1 MATRMAEPIT
11 VRGRPSLEDTLARWL
26 TEDPRL
32 LEQEL
37 IEGSLGRTANPRLEA
52 LLQGGKGS
60 LLRKLLRIPEA
71 EKQLFSFEQLKDI
84 LRDARKVPSLGEGQ
98 RALDAG
104 FTGESKG
111 QTVFD
116 FPSPKVGR
124 ETLVDVHDALP
135 SEASPPNMSG
145 PDIVPAPGPK
155 LYPKARAVKG
165 NRGLALVQDKLFGG
179 KAWSESSKQARDALG
194 EAIEEVQDFNS
205 QGRLKAFLQKR
216 YNLSPDQVDGLVAE
230 LGLPKGGVETV
241 RGRAAA
247 KLYEQGQ
254 VHGSHFMAGT
264 GGDDPKIA
272 MRLIDEIRNRTGGM
286 SHKDVARRAGQD
298 VLTGMTPDEADKF
311 IREEKSRGA
320 RAGRP
325 TRAPYIWRELPERPD
340 FEPSAV
346 QKEVQDRVR
355 EFKKITDKFD
365 GMIPPGKLMA
375 GIEPG
380 PGRAKSIAA
389 FAASQKKYNEAIKA
403 LDATFAGPPGGET
416 HAIANKFILE
426 IVKERPDLNA
436 EVVRKL
442 MPNLWG
448 RIQHPKGDETLA
460 QAVVKRAADFASER
474 AAEATGKGER
484 LYQMQPRRRGSELTS
499 VAGLAKNRPIPEG
512 NNPMGWEF
520 EGDRAFMAQEVDDVR
535 QSLRTGPTGPDG
547 KPRPTLEVLP
557 HGEAPPK
564 VHPQLQKVLNE
575 QARLKTILASGAD
588 DLDAY
593 NAALYEAKFA
603 WPDATNIDVPS
614 PPKPKYTPDELKM
627 SPRMKEIRG
636 RAKMVEWRRMVQEA
650 AERQAALEKNAFT
663 NPINHDVKA
672 RQFPTFRQVTMGV
685 DPDDVAM
692 SMTGV
697 GEVGVDDVE
706 EALPGWLRKKY
717 EKMVDEG
724 VPHEAALQD
733 ILGDQRWQETV
744 RSGRRGQAELERLIA
759 KTYPPKDPSALLKR
773 GAMSENQAA
782 RLAAL
787 LNKPGAKKPGKHL
800 EKVPTSPKKNAG
812 IQLAALLRDGEKGLP
827 ASGPKEF
834 EKIAKLAKD
843 RIAAFKDLDL
853 ASIKKILRGKGLA
866 GASPQV
872 QQSWKD
878 VQRLTMRRDA
888 HETGQLKKMVMGVIR
903 DEPLAMPRAM
913 KKVPIDVDQVAAKL
927 GPEATT
933 EMLTQALQG
942 AEAEASAV
950 ASKTAARV
958 AQAKR
963 LQSILKMLI
972 TKL

>member
-1 MATRMAEPIT
+1 MSRFATPDLEEEILLDFLKEFASEDT
-11 VRGRPSLEDTLARWL
+11 AQYDLFRPSSMKDIVGLKGAPVVSGKAMSTLARDVKGQML
-26 TEDPRL
+26 LKDLPRGS
-32 LEQEL
+32 EL
-37 IEGSLGRTANPRLEA
+37 AKWVAGSKLSKGERAAATMGLSEGAREA
-52 LLQGGKGS
+52 LMALVSKRSPDRVPARVLKERLGKLLQDVDEGARARMKEGPRPAMSVQRGRDLPPVKRKSMEVEGPLPSFEGGKV
-60 LLRKLLRIPEA
+60 RPKA
-71 EKQLFSFEQLKDI
+71 ADI
-84 LRDARKVPSLGEGQ
+84 YEQ
-98 RALDAG
+98 RAL
-104 FTGESKG
+104 
-111 QTVFD
+111 Q
-116 FPSPKVGR
+116 R
-124 ETLVDVHDALP
+124 ELVKELQ
-135 SEASPPNMSG
+135 
-145 PDIVPAPGPK
+145 
-155 LYPKARAVKG
+155 ARAGAGVVTPTSYGWTQGGPVAFSKEM
-165 NRGLALVQDKLFGG
+165 LAD
-179 KAWSESSKQARDALG
+179 ASS
-194 EAIEEVQDFNS
+194 
-205 QGRLKAFLQKR
+205 
-216 YNLSPDQVDGLVAE
+216 
-230 LGLPKGGVETV
+230 
-241 RGRAAA
+241 
-247 KLYEQGQ
+247 
-254 VHGSHFMAGT
+254 
-264 GGDDPKIA
+264 GDV
-272 MRLIDEIRNRTGGM
+272 
-286 SHKDVARRAGQD
+286 SKDVADHLA
-298 VLTGMTPDEADKF
+298 GMTVGERLQFMQDLREGDKALKRSPRF
-311 IREEKSRGA
+311 DPIH
-320 RAGRP
+320 
-325 TRAPYIWRELPERPD
+325 RELPERPD

-365 GMIPPGKLMA
+365 GMVPPGELMA
-375 GIEPG
+375 GIEAG
-380 PGRAKSIAA
+380 PGRAKSLAA

-436 EVVRKL
+436 EGVRKL

-520 EGDRAFMAQEVDDVR
+520 EGDRAFMAEEVDDVR

-593 NAALYEAKFA
+593 NAALYEAQFA
-603 WPDATNIDVPS
+603 GPDATNIDVPS

-717 EKMVDEG
+717 EKMVGEG

-744 RSGRRGQAELERLIA
+744 RSGKRGQAELERLIA

-888 HETGQLKKMVMGVIR
+888 HETGQLKKMVMGDIR

>member
-116 FPSPKVGR
+116 FPSPKAGR
-124 ETLVDVHDALP
+124 ETLVDVPDALL
-135 SEASPPNMSG
+135 SEASPPNMVG

-155 LYPKARAVKG
+155 LYPKVRAVKG
-165 NRGLALVQDKLFGG
+165 NLGLALVQDKLFGG

-247 KLYEQGQ
+247 KLYELGQ

-272 MRLIDEIRNRTGGM
+272 MRLTDEIRNRTGGM

-298 VLTGMTPDEADKF
+298 VLTGMTEDEANQF
-311 IREEKSRGA
+311 IKAEQKRAA
-320 RAGRP
+320 RAEDPMRFPKIRRELTEQFEDFPETNTQRQVREMLGKFEQAREKVTMKPTELGAKPDGPTMAKWLKDKNAAKAAYAAIDVEAGQSMALSNKLVAAIQERYPEITAQQLDTVMPRAMKKVFQGIANNRELTSAHEVKPWELRRFSKDGHLLIGETEVPLALAIADANARHSEVENLKASGMRHGRATDDVKPPGAGKDLTGVAGSATSRPLP
-325 TRAPYIWRELPERPD
+325 TKKAKWVDPDATLDERTPPFKQGELEDARQNARAAKRGPFVGPVREGDALGELNRARLVKNPSSKPTAEAFPLDAGVKKVLDEIEVLRRIKLSAADTDSAYAAALAQAKAQGKPLPTKQAVRSQLTEKKDVDLSSDFKFGENNEAARIENATYRKAQKAAERELPRM
-340 FEPSAV
+340 
-346 QKEVQDRVR
+346 
-355 EFKKITDKFD
+355 
-365 GMIPPGKLMA
+365 GGKT
-375 GIEPG
+375 P
-380 PGRAKSIAA
+380 
-389 FAASQKKYNEAIKA
+389 
-403 LDATFAGPPGGET
+403 
-416 HAIANKFILE
+416 
-426 IVKERPDLNA
+426 
-436 EVVRKL
+436 
-442 MPNLWG
+442 
-448 RIQHPKGDETLA
+448 
-460 QAVVKRAADFASER
+460 
-474 AAEATGKGER
+474 
-484 LYQMQPRRRGSELTS
+484 
-499 VAGLAKNRPIPEG
+499 
-512 NNPMGWEF
+512 
-520 EGDRAFMAQEVDDVR
+520 R
-535 QSLRTGPTGPDG
+535 QS
-547 KPRPTLEVLP
+547 
-557 HGEAPPK
+557 
-564 VHPQLQKVLNE
+564 
-575 QARLKTILASGAD
+575 
-588 DLDAY
+588 
-593 NAALYEAKFA
+593 
-603 WPDATNIDVPS
+603 
-614 PPKPKYTPDELKM
+614 
-627 SPRMKEIRG
+627 
-636 RAKMVEWRRMVQEA
+636 
-650 AERQAALEKNAFT
+650 
-663 NPINHDVKA
+663 
-672 RQFPTFRQVTMGV
+672 
-685 DPDDVAM
+685 
-692 SMTGV
+692 
-697 GEVGVDDVE
+697 
-706 EALPGWLRKKY
+706 
-717 EKMVDEG
+717 
-724 VPHEAALQD
+724 
-733 ILGDQRWQETV
+733 
-744 RSGRRGQAELERLIA
+744 
-759 KTYPPKDPSALLKR
+759 
-773 GAMSENQAA
+773 
-782 RLAAL
+782 
-787 LNKPGAKKPGKHL
+787 
-800 EKVPTSPKKNAG
+800 AG